1 MRTFILLLTYS
12 LAGSSDHNS
21 RSSNF
26 DEIISNLGAAADQIL
41 DENQLKYFICLLR
54 DKIGKDQRVKNQESS
69 DIDEDFHG
77 FSDIKPHI
85 YVPEIVPETVSET
98 VSETIPEIVPG
109 SAQWWASYTVSETV
123 SKTIPETVSESVQ
136 ESVPETAQE
145 TAPETF
151 LDAVP
156 LTVTDTIPVDKHRP
170 KNRTR
175 TRRRRKPKW
184 LRTTTTNVGWN
195 TPAGFYYNQTS

>member
-41 DENQLKYFICLLR
+41 DENQLKYFISLLR

-77 FSDIKPHI
+77 FKPHI
-85 YVPEIVPETVSET
+85 QVPEIVPETVSET
-98 VSETIPEIVPG
+98 VSETVPEIVSEAVSETVSETIPEIVPG
-109 SAQWWASYTVSETV
+109 TAQWWASYTVSETV
-123 SKTIPETVSESVQ
+123 SKTILDTVPETVSKTI
-136 ESVPETAQE
+136 P
-145 TAPETF
+145 
-151 LDAVP
+151 
-156 LTVTDTIPVDKHRP
+156 DTIPDKYRSKNRP
-170 KNRTR
+170 KNRPKN
-175 TRRRRKPKW
+175 RRRRKPKW
-184 LRTTTTNVGWN
+184 LRTTTTKVGWN
-195 TPAGFYYNQTS
+195 TPTGFYYNQTS